1 MPTVSSKPHSS
12 PNLPDIL
19 PRLLSI
25 LLLAAPALCA
35 QDAATDAK
43 KNPVSLLPDGSVL
56 KGVLLPRYDAERNL
70 VGDLKAETMT
80 LIDSERVQGENVLI
94 RFFNPDR
101 SLRGK
106 VALKNAL
113 FDQVKSRLSA
123 KEPVKITTDRLVANG
138 TGLVYAFQNGEGFL
152 RGPANTWI
160 SAPPTTAMNTNPL
173 ANAALIALC
182 LAPSPLIAVPPAYVS
197 DDELA
202 AIKAQ
207 AVSVGPVTE
216 KLNASA
222 QTALTEDIR
231 NGDKASAA
239 ALTFINTSGLKAGT
253 TAEPKERAEAKP
265 LEIKPGPDDT
275 LITCDGGMYFDA
287 DEGVLVYLKNVTVK
301 DPRFDLKG
309 ADQLKVFFEK
319 KPEDKKPDDKTPDG
333 KQPDGKQ
340 PDSKQPDGKKPKKA
354 SGAMANFGDVSK
366 LIAEGAVV
374 LNQKSVDGKA
384 PVQASGRVLTYDIP
398 TGEIIIHGGY
408 PWVKQGTYFA
418 RAKQPDLT
426 LRLLNSGSFST
437 QGNWEMGGNLN
448 LKGK

>member
-1 MPTVSSKPHSS
+1 MSTVSGKPHSS

-35 QDAATDAK
+35 QDAATGAK
-43 KNPVSLLPDGSVL
+43 KNPISLLPDGSVL

-80 LIDSERVQGENVLI
+80 LIDSERIQGENVLI

-123 KEPVKITTDRLVANG
+123 KEPVKITTDRFVANG

-182 LAPSPLIAVPPAYVS
+182 LAPSPLIAVPPAFVS

-202 AIKAQ
+202 AIKAE
-207 AVSVGPVTE
+207 AVSVGPVIE

-231 NGDKASAA
+231 NGDKATAA
-239 ALTFINTSGLKAGT
+239 ALTFINTSGLDAGT
-253 TAEPKERAEAKP
+253 TAEPEERAEAKP
-265 LEIKPGPDDT
+265 LEIKPGPDNT

-309 ADQLKVFFEK
+309 ADQLKVFFEM
-319 KPEDKKPDDKTPDG
+319 KPEDKK
-333 KQPDGKQ
+333 
-340 PDSKQPDGKKPKKA
+340 PDGKKPKKA

-374 LNQKSVDGKA
+374 LNQKSVDGKE
-384 PVQASGRVLTYDIP
+384 PVQASGRVLTYDIR

-408 PWVKQGTYFA
+408 PWVRQGTYFA

>member
-1 MPTVSSKPHSS
+1 MSTVSDKPHSS

-35 QDAATDAK
+35 QDATTGAK

-123 KEPVKITTDRLVANG
+123 KELVKITTDRLVANG

-202 AIKAQ
+202 AIKAE
-207 AVSVGPVTE
+207 AVSVGPVIE

-239 ALTFINTSGLKAGT
+239 ALTFIDTSGLDAGT
-253 TAEPKERAEAKP
+253 TAEPEERAEAKP

-319 KPEDKKPDDKTPDG
+319 KPEDKKPD
-333 KQPDGKQ
+333 
-340 PDSKQPDGKKPKKA
+340 SKKPDGKKPKKA
-354 SGAMANFGDVSK
+354 SGAMTNFGDVSK

-374 LNQKSVDGKA
+374 LNQKSVDGKE

>member
-1 MPTVSSKPHSS
+1 MSTVSDKPHSS

-35 QDAATDAK
+35 QDATTGAK

-123 KEPVKITTDRLVANG
+123 KELVKITTDRLVANG

-239 ALTFINTSGLKAGT
+239 ALTFIDTSGLDAGT
-253 TAEPKERAEAKP
+253 TAEPEERAEAKP

-319 KPEDKKPDDKTPDG
+319 KPEDKKPD
-333 KQPDGKQ
+333 
-340 PDSKQPDGKKPKKA
+340 SKKPDGKKPKKA